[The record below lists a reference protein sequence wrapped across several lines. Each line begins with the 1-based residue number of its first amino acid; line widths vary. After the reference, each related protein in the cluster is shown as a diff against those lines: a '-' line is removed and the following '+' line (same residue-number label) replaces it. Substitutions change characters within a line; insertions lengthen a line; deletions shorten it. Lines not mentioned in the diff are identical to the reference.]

1 MKHDVFISH
10 SSKDKL
16 IADAICANLEAAG
29 ARCWIAPRDI
39 AAGDDWPTAISNAIS
54 SCRVMVLV
62 FSASSNSS
70 EDVSREL
77 YLAAN
82 GGLVIIPFKIEAIK
96 PRPGM
101 EYYLARTHWLDAM
114 NPPTK
119 EQIAILV
126 NRVRSFIPEIEKIE
140 IDKGTPIPTPQPPKA
155 PNKRFRWQLLWIPGT
170 LIILLSLA
178 SWFVFGQKKYPETR
192 PALTPTPDFTAKTS
206 GRGATLLQ
214 GPGESYAAIGPVLA
228 DMKIVGQAYACSWLK
243 VVTSDGKS
251 GWLKAD
257 QVTFTV
263 TCSDIPPAQ

>member
-1 MKHDVFISH
+1 
-10 SSKDKL
+10 
-16 IADAICANLEAAG
+16 
-29 ARCWIAPRDI
+29 
-39 AAGDDWPTAISNAIS
+39 
-54 SCRVMVLV
+54 
-62 FSASSNSS
+62 
-70 EDVSREL
+70 
-77 YLAAN
+77 
-82 GGLVIIPFKIEAIK
+82 
-96 PRPGM
+96 M

-126 NRVRSFIPEIEKIE
+126 NRVRSFIPDIEKIE
-140 IDKGTPIPTPQPPKA
+140 FNKGTPAPTPQPSMA

-170 LIILLSLA
+170 LIVLLSLA

-192 PALTPTPDFTAKTS
+192 PAQTPTPDFTAKIN
-206 GRGATLLQ
+206 GRGATLIQ

-228 DMKIVGQAYACSWLK
+228 DMKITGQAYDCSWLKVVTSTDGKSGWVNANQVTFTVACSDIPPAEIPAKPTLDFTAKISGFGASLFQGPGESYAVIGPVLADMKIVGQAHACSWLK

-251 GWLKAD
+251 GWLKAN